1 MAWTKEQQEAIDKTG
16 TNIIVSAGAGSGK
29 TAVLTARTM
38 RILNSGTHVNE
49 LLILTFTKAAA
60 AEMKERIRKSIKK
73 GISDNPSLSKE
84 LELID
89 QAYITTFDS
98 FALSVVKKYH
108 YLLNISND
116 ISISDASIIEM
127 QKNRIM
133 EQIFDKYYENPNKL
147 FNKLIYDFCIK
158 DDKDLKNYILKI
170 ATKIDSFPDREEYI
184 SSYINKYFNQ
194 SYIDECLSEYESL
207 LKEKIQEIDKLTYK
221 LSLYV
226 DGTYNEK
233 IMEYITPLLN
243 CTTLNE
249 IISTINLLDK
259 MPTLPRGSEEE
270 TKIAR
275 ANLKEVIDILKN
287 TVNEYGTKETI
298 LDSLNTI
305 KEYSTIIVDII
316 KDYLNELHL
325 YKEKNSIYDFQ
336 DIALLSIRVL
346 KENESVRN
354 ELRDT
359 FKEIMIDEYQDT
371 NDIQETFISMIENNN
386 VYCVGDIKQSIYRF
400 RNANPYIFKNKYD
413 NYALGN
419 NGYKIDLVKNFRS
432 RREVLSNINEVF
444 NLIMDNIIGGA
455 EYHES
460 HQMVYGNT
468 TYIEEGNT
476 DYNYNFQ
483 ILEYEPDEEKKYS
496 NTEIEIFAIAKD
508 IKEKINSKYQ
518 VFNKDDKV
526 LRDITYSD
534 FVILMDRTVDF
545 DLYKKIFEYVGIPLT
560 LYKDDKLNNSNDIY
574 IIKNIIDFIIKINKK
589 EFDTQF
595 KYDYT
600 SIARSYLFE
609 LSDEE
614 VFKTFKNNKFTESII
629 YETFKD
635 LSDEITSTSITTLL
649 EHIIEKTNLY
659 EKLIKVGNIDASIIR
674 ISKLFDIASN
684 LSNLGYDIYTF
695 SNYLNELLATDYDMK
710 YSATTTS
717 SNSVK
722 IMTIHK
728 SKGLEYHVCYYSGL
742 YKEFNI
748 MDLKDRFLFDNKY
761 GIITPY
767 FKEGINES
775 FIKYLVKYHYL
786 EEEVS
791 EKIRLFYVALT
802 RAKETMILLTPK
814 FEEKINDLEE
824 NNTIDINIRR
834 KYRSFSSILNS
845 IKHNLI
851 KYYKD
856 LNKEDINLTKQY
868 LYNNKSLTKLE
879 SSNIEDFEVIPIKIE
894 ETSPITQEHFSKNTH
909 ELITKEISNN
919 MKFGLL
925 IHETLEH
932 IDFKKPQYDLIEDKF
947 IKDKITKFLANP
959 LLKDICNANIFK
971 EYEFIYTE
979 NNSEY
984 HGIIDLMIE
993 YEDKIDIIDYKLS
1006 NIKDDNYLKQLNGYK
1021 EYISKISN
1029 KEINIYLYSIIGET
1043 IEKL

>member
-1 MAWTKEQQEAIDKTG
+1 MAWTKEQQLAIDKNG

-60 AEMKERIRKSIKK
+60 GEMKERIRKSIKK
-73 GISDNPSLSKE
+73 GISDNPSLAKE

-116 ISISDASIIEM
+116 IGISDASIIDM
-127 QKNRIM
+127 QKIKIM
-133 EQIFDKYYENPNKL
+133 DEVFDRYYENSNEL
-147 FNKLIYDFCIK
+147 FKKIIYDFCIK
-158 DDKDLKNYILKI
+158 DDKDLKTAILKI
-170 ATKIDSFPDREEYI
+170 ATKIDAFPNREEYI
-184 SSYINKYFNQ
+184 DNYINNYFSEKY
-194 SYIDECLSEYESL
+194 IEDCISEYELL
-207 LKEKIQEIDKLTYK
+207 LKNKIQEIDKLSYK
-221 LSLYV
+221 LSMYT
-226 DGTYNEK
+226 DGSFNEK
-233 IMEYITPLLN
+233 LNEFLLPLLN
-243 CTTLNE
+243 CEKIEN
-249 IISTINLLDK
+249 IISTINL
-259 MPTLPRGSEEE
+259 MGRIPTLPKGSDDD
-270 TKIAR
+270 TKKAR
-275 ANLKEVIDILKN
+275 TNLKNSIDELKD
-287 TVNEYGTKETI
+287 TINEYGTKENI
-298 LDSLNTI
+298 LESISSIRNYT
-305 KEYSTIIVDII
+305 TVIVDII
-316 KDYLNELHL
+316 KDYLNELHK
-325 YKEKNSIYDFQ
+325 YKEQNGIYDFQ
-336 DIALLSIRVL
+336 DIALLSIKVL
-346 KENESVRN
+346 KENENVRN

-413 NYALGN
+413 NYAKD
-419 NGYKIDLVKNFRS
+419 NGGFKIDLVKNFRS
-432 RREVLSNINEVF
+432 RKEVLDNINEVF
-444 NLIMDNIIGGA
+444 NLVMDDIIGGA

-468 TYIEEGNT
+468 SYIEEGLT
-476 DYNYNFQ
+476 DYNYDFQ
-483 ILEYEPDEEKKYS
+483 ILEYEEDENKKYS
-496 NTEIEIFAIAKD
+496 NAEIEIFTIAKD
-508 IKEKINSKYQ
+508 IKDKINSKYQ

-526 LRDITYSD
+526 LRDITYND
-534 FVILMDRTVDF
+534 FVILMDRTTDF

-560 LYKDDKLNNSNDIY
+560 LYKDDKLNNSDDIY
-574 IIKNIIDFIIKINKK
+574 IIKNIIDYIVKLNKK
-589 EFDTQF
+589 EYDTKF
-595 KYDYT
+595 KYDYI

-609 LSDEE
+609 LSDQEIFNS
-614 VFKTFKNNKFTESII
+614 FKDDNFTNNIV

-635 LSDEITSTSITTLL
+635 LSKEITSTSITTLL
-649 EHIIEKTNLY
+649 EHIITKTNMY
-659 EKLIKVGNIDASIIR
+659 EKLIKIGNIDASITR

-695 SNYLNELLATDYDMK
+695 SNYLNELLETDYDMK
-710 YSATTTS
+710 YSATSTD

-742 YKEFNI
+742 YKGFNI
-748 MDLKDRFLFDNKY
+748 SDLKDRFLFDNKY

-775 FIKYLVKYHYL
+775 FIKHLVRYHYL

-814 FEEKINDLEE
+814 VEEEINDLDD
-824 NNTIDINIRR
+824 NNTIDITIRR
-834 KYRSFSSILNS
+834 KYRSFSDIMNS
-845 IKHNLI
+845 VKHNLI

-856 LNKEDINLTKQY
+856 INKEEINLTKQY
-868 LYNNKSLTKLE
+868 LYNNKSLNKIEAMNAE
-879 SSNIEDFEVIPIKIE
+879 SFEVIPIKVE
-894 ETSPITQEHFSKNTH
+894 EKDSITQEHFSKSLH
-909 ELITKEISNN
+909 ELINKETKSN
-919 MKFGLL
+919 MEFGLL
-925 IHETLEH
+925 MHETLEYL
-932 IDFKKPQYDLIEDKF
+932 DFKNPNYDLIEDSF
-947 IKDKITKFLANP
+947 IKDKIQEFLSN
-959 LLKDICNANIFK
+959 DIMSNINNSNIYK

-979 NNSEY
+979 DNIEY

-993 YEDKIDIIDYKLS
+993 DETNINIIDYKLN
-1006 NIKDDNYLKQLNGYK
+1006 NIKDENYLNQLNGYK
-1021 EYISKISN
+1021 KYISKLTN
-1029 KEINIYLYSIIGET
+1029 KNINIYLYSILSNKL
-1043 IEKL
+1043 EKL

>member
-1 MAWTKEQQEAIDKTG
+1 MAWTPEQQLAIDKTG

-60 AEMKERIRKSIKK
+60 GEMKERIRKSIKK
-73 GISDNPSLSKE
+73 GIPDNPSLAKE

-108 YLLNISND
+108 YLLNISNE
-116 ISISDASIIEM
+116 IGISDASIIDM
-127 QKNRIM
+127 QKIKIM
-133 EQIFDKYYENPNKL
+133 DQVFDKYYENPTQE
-147 FNKLIYDFCIK
+147 FHKLIYDFCVK
-158 DDKDLKNYILKI
+158 DDKDLKDYILKI
-170 ATKIDSFPDREEYI
+170 ATKIDAFPDREEYLN
-184 SSYINKYFNQ
+184 SYMDKFFEET
-194 SYIDECLSEYESL
+194 YIEECIKEYENL
-207 LKEKIQEIDKLTYK
+207 LLDKIKEIDKLSYK
-221 LSLYV
+221 LSMYT
-226 DGTYNEK
+226 DGTFNEK
-233 IMEYITPLLN
+233 ISEYITPLLN
-243 CTTLNE
+243 CTSLDE
-249 IISTINLLDK
+249 ILSTINLLGR
-259 MPTLPRGSEEE
+259 MPILPKGSDDD
-270 TKIAR
+270 TKKVR
-275 ANLKEVIDILKN
+275 ANFKASIDELKETI
-287 TVNEYGTKETI
+287 NEYGNKETI
-298 LDSLNTI
+298 LESISTI
-305 KEYSTIIVDII
+305 KQYTNIIVSII
-316 KDYLNELHL
+316 KDYLHDFHS
-325 YKEKNSIYDFQ
+325 YKEQNGIYDFQ

-371 NDIQETFISMIENNN
+371 NDIQETFIGMIENNN

-413 NYALGN
+413 NYAVGN
-419 NGYKIDLVKNFRS
+419 KGFKIDLVKNFRS

-444 NLIMDNIIGGA
+444 NLVMDDIIGGA

-468 TYIEEGNT
+468 SYIEEGMT
-476 DYNYNFQ
+476 DYNYDFQ
-483 ILEYEPDEEKKYS
+483 VLEYEEDENKKYT
-496 NTEIEIFAIAKD
+496 NAEIEIFAIAKD
-508 IKEKINSKYQ
+508 IKEKIDSKYQ

-526 LRDITYSD
+526 LRDITYND
-534 FVILMDRTVDF
+534 FVILMDRTTDF

-560 LYKDDKLNNSNDIY
+560 LYKDDKLNNSDDIY
-574 IIKNIIDFIIKINKK
+574 IIKNIIDYIVKINKK
-589 EFDTQF
+589 EYDTEF

-609 LSDEE
+609 LSDQEIFNS
-614 VFKTFKNNKFTESII
+614 FKDNNFTNNIV

-635 LSDEITSTSITTLL
+635 LSNEITSTSITTLL
-649 EHIIEKTNLY
+649 ERIIEKTNMY
-659 EKLIKVGNIDASIIR
+659 EKLIKVGNIDASMIR
-674 ISKLFDIASN
+674 ISKLFDIAAN
-684 LSNLGYDIYTF
+684 LSNLGYDVYTF

-710 YSATTTS
+710 YSATSTG

-742 YKEFNI
+742 YKGFNI
-748 MDLKDRFLFDNKY
+748 SDLKDRFLFDNKY

-775 FIKYLVKYHYL
+775 FIKHIVRYHYL

-814 FEEKINDLEE
+814 IEEEINDLDE
-824 NNTIDINIRR
+824 NNTIDITVRR
-834 KYRSFSSILNS
+834 KYRSFSDIMDSV
-845 IKHNLI
+845 KHNLI
-851 KYYKD
+851 KYYKEIKLDD
-856 LNKEDINLTKQY
+856 LNLSKQY
-868 LYNNKSLTKLE
+868 LYNNKSLNKLE
-879 SSNIEDFEVIPIKIE
+879 TTSTENFEVVPINIEQ
-894 ETSPITQEHFSKNTH
+894 TTTITQEHFSKNTH

-919 MKFGLL
+919 MKFGLKV
-925 IHETLEH
+925 HETLEYL
-932 IDFKKPQYDLIEDKF
+932 DFKNPQLDLIEDNF
-947 IKDKITKFLANP
+947 IKTKVEKFLSNP
-959 LLKDICNANIFK
+959 LLSNLKDANIFK
-971 EYEFIYTE
+971 EYEFIYTDD
-979 NNSEY
+979 NKEY

-1006 NIKDDNYLKQLNGYK
+1006 NIKDENYLKQLNGYK
-1021 EYISKISN
+1021 DYISTISN
-1029 KEINIYLYSIIGET
+1029 KEINIYLYSVIGET